1 MASKLAVID
10 RVQAFQEAVTSCLER
25 LLSLTHE
32 RGTANPFNSFEDFV
46 DLSQAIVAS
55 NLPADLKDQIPR
67 SLGVI
72 SKSFEHYIHKL
83 DGGSIANNWDQWKI
97 GLADKNATDLREAFP
112 SEFENVGEFMTP
124 GSLEIGTLTLKRGSR
139 LSVQALVD
147 SELQAILK
155 DEYDVFPDV
164 QKKLPIPFSDFEADR
179 RIELGVDEE
188 TCPLLARYEKVRI
201 KSPTHDDI
209 VACIVGCKA
218 ALIRR
223 YIKAKFDSE
232 LWKQAW
238 NTLNTAVGM
247 ANADLVDT
255 TNLAAGSNGAEH
267 PDDPP
272 ERPNGERV
280 GKSNAHWKQWKEWE
294 VYVYNEVGGVDVSAK
309 KCWNQSKE
317 DLVRLGVTSLEE
329 FKAIHTRERQNAADR
344 KRRKKNTQQ

>member
-97 GLADKNATDLREAFP
+97 GLAGKNATDLREAFP
-112 SEFENVGEFMTP
+112 SEFKYVGEFMTL

-155 DEYDVFPDV
+155 DEYDVVLPEV

-188 TCPLLARYEKVRI
+188 PSPLLPRYEKVRI

-238 NTLNTAVGM
+238 NTLNTA
-247 ANADLVDT
+247 ARAK
-255 TNLAAGSNGAEH
+255 A
-267 PDDPP
+267 DDPSDDLPQRPKGKRPKRVDDKHP
-272 ERPNGERV
+272 EWGSYEKRV
-280 GKSNAHWKQWKEWE
+280 FQ
-294 VYVYNEVGGVDVSAK
+294 YVDGP
-309 KCWNQSKE
+309 
-317 DLVRLGVTSLEE
+317 RLSLKACLNTKT
-329 FKAIHTRERQNAADR
+329 KAIDECEISEIELRRIF
-344 KRRKKNTQQ
+344 KRFK